1 MLLLALARPAIP
13 GHRTIVAAHSCT
25 HNASITNITRHTF
38 DLPLPSSTTTYTYH
52 CSASLIILMQQYN
65 TTALAVCFCLA
76 PPAARYTELERQ
88 TEDYS
93 LQQSIEN
100 DRCYWL
106 LVLEESNLAMIYLFS

>member
-52 CSASLIILMQQYN
+52 CSASLIILILMQYN
-65 TTALAVCFCLA
+65 RPLLWPFAFASRRPPLATPSLNATQKITA
-76 PPAARYTELERQ
+76 
-88 TEDYS
+88 YS
-93 LQQSIEN
+93 RALK
-100 DRCYWL
+100 
-106 LVLEESNLAMIYLFS
+106 MIVATGC

>member
-52 CSASLIILMQQYN
+52 CSASLIILMQYH
-65 TTALAVCFCLA
+65 CFGRLLL
-76 PPAARYTELERQ
+76 PRAARRSLQYTECKGHPD
-88 TEDYS
+88 TNF
-93 LQQSIEN
+93 EN
-100 DRCYWL
+100 VRC
-106 LVLEESNLAMIYLFS
+106 

>member
-52 CSASLIILMQQYN
+52 CSASLIILMQYN
-65 TTALAVCFCLA
+65 RPLLWPFAFASRRPPLA
-76 PPAARYTELERQ
+76 TQ
-88 TEDYS
+88 S
-93 LQQSIEN
+93 KGQQSIEN

-106 LVLEESNLAMIYLFS
+106 LVLEESNLEMIYLFL